1 VNNSES
7 REAMIAAAYDRHADM
22 MYRLAL
28 SHLQNSEDAAD
39 AVQDVFV
46 KFITS
51 TPEFNTPEHEKAWF
65 IRATVNRCYDLLRR
79 RGVRDYVD
87 LDEISEVLPDS
98 ETLHDPDERGDVM
111 RLLSLIPE
119 KNRAAVVLHYL
130 EGYSVER
137 TAKAL
142 GIGVS
147 AVKMRLARA
156 REALRGR
163 LGE

>member
-1 VNNSES
+1 MVNNSEG
-7 REAMIAAAYDRHADM
+7 RQEMIAAAYDRHADM

-51 TPEFNTPEHEKAWF
+51 TPDFNTPEHEKAWF
-65 IRATVNRCYDLLRR
+65 IRATVNRCYDMLRR
-79 RGVRDYVD
+79 RNIRDYID
-87 LDEISEVLPDS
+87 LDEISEVIPA
-98 ETLHDPDERGDVM
+98 DEEASDDKAAVM
-111 RLLSLIPE
+111 KLIAKIPE

-130 EGYSVER
+130 EGYSVEK

-156 REALRGR
+156 REALRGV

>member
-65 IRATVNRCYDLLRR
+65 IRATVNRCYDMLRR

-87 LDEISEVLPDS
+87 LDEISEVLPDGDSLQEPEDKS
-98 ETLHDPDERGDVM
+98 EVM
-111 RLLSLIPE
+111 RLLAAIPE

-156 REALRGR
+156 REALKGR

>member
-1 VNNSES
+1 MNNSER
-7 REAMIAAAYDRHADM
+7 REEMIAAAYDRHADM

-51 TPEFNTPEHEKAWF
+51 APDFNTPEHEKAWF
-65 IRATVNRCYDLLRR
+65 IRATVNRCYDMLRR
-79 RGVRDYVD
+79 RNIRNHID
-87 LDEISEVLPDS
+87 LDEISEVV
-98 ETLHDPDERGDVM
+98 PDEESLREPEDESAIM
-111 RLLSLIPE
+111 NLLAMIPE

-130 EGYSVER
+130 EGYSVEKTAR
-137 TAKAL
+137 TL

-156 REALRGR
+156 REALKGR
-163 LGE
+163 LSE